1 MLIATKPNAPNLLCQ
16 FDRATV
22 NRPLMRA
29 RLGARRGAELWA
41 HHLHHLFFVAS
52 FAPMRLFTQL
62 VGLEMGGNVNR
73 TNLLLAASLFG
84 SAAIASFMWG

>member
-1 MLIATKPNAPNLLCQ
+1 MLVATKPNAPNLLCQ

-29 RLGARRGAELWA
+29 RLGARRGAKLWA

-52 FAPMRLFTQL
+52 FAPMMLFTRYF
-62 VGLEMGGNVNR
+62 NR
-73 TNLLLAASLFG
+73 RDALLGTTKVQRAAQ
-84 SAAIASFMWG
+84 